1 MYLINTNYYWSLNL
15 QSLNQI
21 GNDRPFQC
29 VYRNTHYKK
38 NAIPKLELSTAYFFL
53 VVGTGVEPVYP
64 A

>member
-29 VYRNTHYKK
+29 VYTEDT
-38 NAIPKLELSTAYFFL
+38 L
-53 VVGTGVEPVYP
+53 
-64 A
+64 